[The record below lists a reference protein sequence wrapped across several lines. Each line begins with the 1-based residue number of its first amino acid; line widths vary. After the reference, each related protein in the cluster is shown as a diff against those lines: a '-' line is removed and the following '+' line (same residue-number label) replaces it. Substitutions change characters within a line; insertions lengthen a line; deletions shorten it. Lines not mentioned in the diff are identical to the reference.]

1 MSNPYSKGTAQ
12 HFFFAMGVSMAE
24 RSKAHAAWVRKN
36 MAEYAA
42 TVARTIGAFAAE
54 LKATRE
60 KHGLTRYDVADKGAQ
75 DMKESGRCGR
85 VEGYVAT
92 ASAMGELPWVY
103 LRNVADRM
111 EKESKEKP

>member
-1 MSNPYSKGTAQ
+1 VTNPHKKGTAQ

-24 RSKAHAAWVRKN
+24 RSKAHADWVRKN
-36 MAEYAA
+36 RAEYAA
-42 TVARTIGAFAAE
+42 TVARTISAFSVE

-75 DMKESGRCGR
+75 DMMESGRSGR

-92 ASAMGELPWVY
+92 ASAMGEPPWIY
-103 LRNVADRM
+103 LRNVADQM
-111 EKESKEKP
+111 ERDQ